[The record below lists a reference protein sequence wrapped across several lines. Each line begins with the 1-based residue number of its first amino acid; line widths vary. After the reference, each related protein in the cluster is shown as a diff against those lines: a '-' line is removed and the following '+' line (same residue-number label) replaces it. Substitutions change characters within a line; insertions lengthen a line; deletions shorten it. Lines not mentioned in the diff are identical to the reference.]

1 MKTPKSFSSLSE
13 QHAELDRL
21 FTNHQEALVEKDL
34 ESALALLTTFAGG
47 LDRHIEFE
55 EHRLLPVYADK
66 GAETAG
72 GTLQIFQAEHRKL
85 RDDMAKLMH
94 LTEGL
99 RRTDDITGSIVS
111 LLEKE
116 MAFKR
121 LFHHHAAREQN
132 VLFPRLDE
140 RTTEEER
147 ETWLSAPYELDD
159 EGTSV

>member
-21 FTNHQEALVEKDL
+21 FTNHQRALVEKDL
-34 ESALALLTTFAGG
+34 DSAVALLTTFAGG

-66 GAETAG
+66 GAETAR

-85 RDDMAKLMH
+85 RDDVEKLMH

-99 RRTDDITGSIVS
+99 RRTGDITGSIVS
-111 LLEKE
+111 LLGKE
-116 MAFKR
+116 MAFKQ

-140 RTTEEER
+140 RTTEAER
-147 ETWLSAPYELDD
+147 DTWLSAPHELGV
-159 EGTSV
+159 EGTGV